1 MKIYIQPL
9 INKVSKEKSDTP
21 IIISQFQFW
30 EYYIRLYLMQKNLKL
45 NYLEYEVFKRLLM
58 SSNTTVSLFNKVNRT
73 QIQGDL
79 NISSVRLSQTTKSL
93 KEKGL
98 IVKNGKRGEYVLNKR
113 LKEFVDYM
121 NSMFKERGSL
131 DIEFNF
137 NFMVK
142 WLEK

>member
-1 MKIYIQPL
+1 
-9 INKVSKEKSDTP
+9 
-21 IIISQFQFW
+21 
-30 EYYIRLYLMQKNLKL
+30 
-45 NYLEYEVFKRLLM
+45 M